1 MDDSKVWTFVTLAEA
16 SRLHHG
22 DLLGA
27 HFKTVPVGEAS
38 ESFAPVP
45 QKRRQAATGQWPF
58 THCVSQ
64 DRFDIHI
71 PFT

>member
-1 MDDSKVWTFVTLAEA
+1 MDICDL
-16 SRLHHG
+16 SRG
-22 DLLGA
+22 EQATPWGSVGA